1 MGLFDFFKAKVANTG
16 VDISK
21 RYTLLRE
28 AISGTMSKFYKA
40 RDLRT
45 GQVVGLKILDR
56 EKTAAFEDRFRG
68 LKKPT
73 EGEIGM
79 LLKHPRL
86 VETLEHG
93 TTIDGS
99 QYIALEFID
108 GPDFNSLIIGRDP
121 VLDGNRVHFI
131 RQVAEAIVAIHAA
144 GFVHRDISP
153 RNLLLADRPKK
164 ELKLIDFGVSLP
176 SQPQFQQPGV
186 RTGNPNYMAPEIV
199 RRKSTDQRVDVFAF
213 GVSAYEICTGELPW
227 QRGLT
232 GMAAMS
238 HDKPPIDILQHR
250 PKLPPELAK
259 AIHSC
264 LEAEPSRR
272 CATMEKFI
280 QAIRSVNWDEVEN
293 HPKD

>member
-1 MGLFDFFKAKVANTG
+1 MGLFDFFKAKVANTS

-21 RYTLLRE
+21 RYALLRE

-45 GQVVGLKILDR
+45 GRIVGLKVLDR
-56 EKTAAFEDRFRG
+56 EKTNAFEDRFRG
-68 LKKPT
+68 LKKPN
-73 EGEIGM
+73 EGEMGM
-79 LLKHPRL
+79 LLKNPRL
-86 VETLEHG
+86 VETLEYG
-93 TTIDGS
+93 TTTDGS

-121 VLDGNRVHFI
+121 VLDGNRLHFI
-131 RQVAEAIVAIHAA
+131 RQAAEAVAAVHAA
-144 GFVHRDISP
+144 GFVHRDICP
-153 RNLLLADRPKK
+153 RNFLLADRAKK

-176 SQPQFQQPGV
+176 CQPQFQQPGV

-199 RRKSTDQRVDVFAF
+199 RRKPTDQRVDIFAF

-227 QRGLT
+227 PRGTT

-238 HDKPPIDILQHR
+238 HDKPPIDIRQHR
-250 PKLPPELAK
+250 PKLHPELAK
-259 AIHSC
+259 AIRSC

-272 CATMEKFI
+272 CPTMEKFL
-280 QAIRSVNWDEVEN
+280 QAIRSAKGDEV
-293 HPKD
+293 

>member
-21 RYTLLRE
+21 RYALLRE
-28 AISGTMSKFYKA
+28 AVSGTMSKFYKA
-40 RDLRT
+40 KDLRT
-45 GQVVGLKILDR
+45 NQIVGLKVLDR

-73 EGEIGM
+73 EGEVGM

-86 VETLEHG
+86 VQTLEHG
-93 TTIDGS
+93 TTTSGS

-108 GPDFNSLIIGRDP
+108 GADFNSLIIARDP
-121 VLDGNRVHFI
+121 VLDGNRVRFI
-131 RQVAEAIVAIHAA
+131 RQVAEAVAAMHAA

-153 RNLLLADRPKK
+153 RNFLLADRAKL

-176 SQPQFQQPGV
+176 CQPQFQQPGV

-199 RRKSTDQRVDVFAF
+199 RRKVTDQRVDVFAF

-227 QRGLT
+227 PRGTT

-238 HDKPPIDILQHR
+238 HDKPPIDIRQLR
-250 PKLPPELAK
+250 PKLHPELAK
-259 AIHSC
+259 AIHWC
-264 LEAEPSRR
+264 LEAEPARR
-272 CATMEKFI
+272 CPTMEKFL
-280 QAIRSVNWDEVEN
+280 QAIRNVDRDEV
-293 HPKD
+293 